1 MEEPVLPNII
11 RTPGFVRPLSIPPDI
26 RQFEKVTMPDR
37 YCEVA
42 QCQAQML
49 SFGLQT
55 DPIIDGISEPLFAAE
70 VSLRRLNALMAE
82 QKLDLLNL
90 AAGVVTQA
98 GASAPKVVWSDT
110 GQTTS
115 TASEA
120 SYASR
125 RTAANR
131 RLIVEAA

>member
-1 MEEPVLPNII
+1 MRWTNSWRHASRDLYP
-11 RTPGFVRPLSIPPDI
+11 
-26 RQFEKVTMPDR
+26 
-37 YCEVA
+37 EVG
-42 QCQAQML
+42 QRQAQML

-55 DPIIDGISEPLFAAE
+55 DPIIDGIYEPLFAAE

-90 AAGVVTQA
+90 AAGVMTQA

-115 TASEA
+115 TAGG
-120 SYASR
+120 R
-125 RTAANR
+125 NH
-131 RLIVEAA
+131 

>member
-1 MEEPVLPNII
+1 MDAVNLPSLIGRQHWPADRPRQTSFVGQTAAF
-11 RTPGFVRPLSIPPDI
+11 RTEWIVAHPQVGRDWYP
-26 RQFEKVTMPDR
+26 
-37 YCEVA
+37 EVG

-49 SFGLQT
+49 SFGLRT
-55 DPIIDGISEPLFAAE
+55 DPIIDGITEPLFAAE
-70 VSLRRLNALMAE
+70 VSLRHLNALMAE

-115 TASEA
+115 TAGG
-120 SYASR
+120 R
-125 RTAANR
+125 NH
-131 RLIVEAA
+131 

>member
-55 DPIIDGISEPLFAAE
+55 DPIIDGISEPLFAAQGIAPSSE
-70 VSLRRLNALMAE
+70 RSHGRAEIGLAQSRRRRR
-82 QKLDLLNL
+82 
-90 AAGVVTQA
+90 
-98 GASAPKVVWSDT
+98 DT
-110 GQTTS
+110 GGRKC
-115 TASEA
+115 A
-120 SYASR
+120 
-125 RTAANR
+125 
-131 RLIVEAA
+131 